1 MKNKSCT
8 FFSKSIKF
16 VWKNEERYF
25 PLWNFKKV
33 QDKGF
38 TLIEILIVMVIIL
51 IISSASYV
59 AFIRFNKQQRIN
71 TSYEDLRNTFNEA
84 KASAL
89 SQTINKCRQSYTL
102 VGHRI
107 DFTSTSYTLLEVCDL
122 SGTKTS
128 YTTKSKT
135 LPSEITLTANPPSFL
150 FLVLTGEFSNS
161 VNPGLA
167 GTVQLTNGTDI
178 KTITVQ
184 PIGRI
189 E

>member
-1 MKNKSCT
+1 MKN
-8 FFSKSIKF
+8 
-16 VWKNEERYF
+16 
-25 PLWNFKKV
+25 
-33 QDKGF
+33 KGF
-38 TLIEILIVMVIIL
+38 TLIEILIVMVVIL

-71 TSYEDLRNTFNEA
+71 SSYEEVRNTFNEA
-84 KASAL
+84 RASAL

-107 DFTSTSYTLLEVCDL
+107 DFTSTTYTLLEICDL
-122 SGTKTS
+122 AGVQTT
-128 YTTKSKT
+128 YITKSKT
-135 LPSEITLTANPPSFL
+135 LPSEVTLTANPPSFL

-161 VNPGLA
+161 VSPGSP
-167 GTVQLTNGTDI
+167 GTIQLTNGTDT
-178 KTITVQ
+178 KTITVH